1 MKHPGF
7 SFIGLAMLALLPL
20 SGRAAPPGE
29 ATASAPAA
37 PATPASSPAAPPG
50 DLAPRDAPMVE
61 VPAGSAL
68 LGSGPADREALPR
81 EKPQRQ
87 VTLAAFWID
96 RYEVT
101 NSRYAQCV
109 QAGKCAPAHR
119 RGVDRPG
126 YYADTDAPLQ
136 PVVGVTFKDASD
148 YCAWVGR
155 RLNGQ
160 GALPT
165 TALMPLAMAAVPDAP
180 KGLAWWTRNPWDGG
194 AGAARDWRHEFG
206 VRMFTLY
213 DPDAVYGA
221 GTACGELASA
231 WSPKIGF
238 WIVVPAETVAAER
251 LHRLRAELKPAGQP
265 AAAVT
270 TKGMP

>member
-1 MKHPGF
+1 MLDGERASGQSEARLATVLRALRADMAAVALPSLFEAGSGMELLRLPPPADEWYVSRGPVSWRLFSDFLSEVPGTAA
-7 SFIGLAMLALLPL
+7 SGCVLAGKADLDRKTLRWVP
-20 SGRAAPPGE
+20 RRPE
-29 ATASAPAA
+29 Q
-37 PATPASSPAAPPG
+37 PATQVDG
-50 DLAPRDAPMVE
+50 NLAER
-61 VPAGSAL
+61 
-68 LGSGPADREALPR
+68 
-81 EKPQRQ
+81 
-87 VTLAAFWID
+87 
-96 RYEVT
+96 
-101 NSRYAQCV
+101 
-109 QAGKCAPAHR
+109 CA
-119 RGVDRPG
+119 
-126 YYADTDAPLQ
+126 
-136 PVVGVTFKDASD
+136 
-148 YCAWVGR
+148 AWVGR

-251 LHRLRAELKPAGQP
+251 LHRLRAELKPADQP